1 MYIYTYIWEYFK
13 NHSVLALYSN
23 FEYNSS
29 NQNLES
35 EQYFIIYFYCFILL
49 TPLICSDARFE
60 MTWRWVN
67 GWTLGD
73 NIYNLIY

>member
-35 EQYFIIYFYCFILL
+35 EQYFIILLLLFYSFNS
-49 TPLICSDARFE
+49 TDFVVMPGSKWPE
-60 MTWRWVN
+60 
-67 GWTLGD
+67 GE
-73 NIYNLIY
+73 